1 MTYECV
7 VFLLTPL
14 REGRRKQKKLW
25 TKEKISTHAPA
36 GGATQARHSGRRK
49 WYHFYSRPCG
59 RGDWRDVSR
68 QAGFHKISTHAPAG
82 GATCQRVGSHAG
94 NDIISTHA
102 PAGGATL
109 GIDIHSFLMRNFY
122 SRPCGR
128 GDSRRRSWPKPK
140 RNFYS
145 RPCGRG
151 DPLTIADEYD
161 QAGIS
166 THAPAGGA
174 TIPTSIF
181 LVDLKNFYSHP
192 CGRGDSRPPFLR
204 QTLQSYFYSRPC
216 GRGDL
221 NDCDLLARRC
231 RISTHAPAGGA
242 THRPKPLP
250 SFLSYISTHAPA
262 GGATFC
268 KNGSV
273 MLPFSF
279 LLTPLREG
287 RLHLRHQARE
297 LGGFLLTPLREGR
310 RSSRHGG

>member
-181 LVDLKNFYSHP
+181 LVDLKNFYSRPCGRGDQPAADVAEVVHDFYSRP

-216 GRGDL
+216 GRGDA
-221 NDCDLLARRC
+221 DRAE
-231 RISTHAPAGGA
+231 A
-242 THRPKPLP
+242 
-250 SFLSYISTHAPA
+250 
-262 GGATFC
+262 
-268 KNGSV
+268 
-273 MLPFSF
+273 
-279 LLTPLREG
+279 LRERLYFYSRPCG
-287 RLHLRHQARE
+287 RGDLPYR
-297 LGGFLLTPLREGR
+297 P
-310 RSSRHGG
+310 